1 MNTRGLLL
9 CDDTATCWWL
19 QSHYMQAKHGT
30 VKSSPR
36 RGDCNGHT
44 VNTWRTP
51 SLLGLQYQSI
61 VDLRSYLQVQLNQLR
76 INHQCHI
83 DAPVWTYALYKLSA
97 CYSDYAL
104 CLSPSPTSQT
114 LVPQISYTVDVDH
127 SRINGPPSQH
137 RPAFAKDKCRPCSP
151 SGCYASADYSNGRT
165 FSEQPRTYLSSQLG
179 RPGYVG

>member
-1 MNTRGLLL
+1 MLL

-44 VNTWRTP
+44 VDTSLTP

-61 VDLRSYLQVQLNQLR
+61 VDLRSYLQIQLNQLR
-76 INHQCHI
+76 INHQYHI

-97 CYSDYAL
+97 CYSDVHLTIFNTSQSAITAQSADPQL
-104 CLSPSPTSQT
+104 QMLHVATFQPASTHIQSVASHATSVSQNLSPKSLNSTTPCT
-114 LVPQISYTVDVDH
+114 LLAEPVVPL
-127 SRINGPPSQH
+127 
-137 RPAFAKDKCRPCSP
+137 
-151 SGCYASADYSNGRT
+151 SGLQCCPQANSTPMAAG
-165 FSEQPRTYLSSQLG
+165 
-179 RPGYVG
+179 